1 MILTPMAKQTD
12 FTKNTGFSLVEILV
26 ALTIL
31 TLVAGS
37 IFSAFSTSRQMLFS
51 AGELSQATSLAGS
64 YLAAVSEVKR
74 LDIKP
79 VSLTEETSLP
89 LAFRP
94 ETLKLSPAP
103 APYKRSVSVFAV
115 NQEANDGGPFYKV
128 SVEITWTKKSAKAE
142 PRYISS
148 TIIRGRQ

>member
-1 MILTPMAKQTD
+1 MTKQPA
-12 FTKNTGFSLVEILV
+12 FLNNSGFSLIEILI

-64 YLAAVSEVKR
+64 YLAAVSEVKH

-79 VSLTEETSLP
+79 IPLTEETSLP
-89 LAFRP
+89 PAFRP
-94 ETLKLSPAP
+94 ESLKLPPAP
-103 APYKRSVSVFAV
+103 APYKRSVSVFAI
-115 NQEANDGGPFYKV
+115 NQTASDGGPFYKV